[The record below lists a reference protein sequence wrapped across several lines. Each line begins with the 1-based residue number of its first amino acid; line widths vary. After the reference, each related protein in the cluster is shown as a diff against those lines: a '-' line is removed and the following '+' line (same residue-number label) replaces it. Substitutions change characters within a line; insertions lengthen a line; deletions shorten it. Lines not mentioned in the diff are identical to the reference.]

1 MEQIYIVFLVDTTDV
16 KTVTWERGS
25 ISDPFAIEHSVC
37 RLFAVKVEA
46 LLDVVPTDS
55 LLMFCILYKV
65 APTLNI
71 WHELSVFCL

>member
-25 ISDPFAIEHSVC
+25 IPDPFAIEHFVC

-46 LLDVVPTDS
+46 LVDV
-55 LLMFCILYKV
+55 
-65 APTLNI
+65 LNS
-71 WHELSVFCL
+71 EP